1 MFCAEVCSELRLA
14 CLLLLGCFPSANRQS
29 YFYFFQAVKAMRF
42 EPDAHKKL
50 VEDADARKERLAQEQ
65 ELAKAMQEEED
76 EDAF

>member
-1 MFCAEVCSELRLA
+1 MTAKS
-14 CLLLLGCFPSANRQS
+14 LLTFESTPVVV
-29 YFYFFQAVKAMRF
+29 QAVKAMRF

-50 VEDADARKERLAQEQ
+50 VEDAEARKERLAQEQ